1 MNLIFSSDVQSQGT
15 PVLMNLVIM
24 GSVQLMVP
32 YEGNV
37 YALQGT
43 LEIPVN

>member
-1 MNLIFSSDVQSQGT
+1 
-15 PVLMNLVIM
+15 MNLVITV
-24 GSVQLMVP
+24 GSVHLMVP